1 MLTETY
7 WSDVLKE
14 LKLTEDEVMNPQ
26 LQPATK

>member
-7 WSDVLKE
+7 WEDLLAE

-26 LQPATK
+26 LEPAG